1 MNTHGN
7 KRAYYRLNTMLPL
20 SYRLLSAEDAKA
32 HSLPTDPDAAF
43 IEQHFLNNLQQI
55 DQQLQQAIETIGRK
69 SDLLASALHA
79 LNSKVNLALQAIDK
93 RQLAHMLPL
102 ARVNLSASGLAM
114 ELPVRPNETDK
125 LDILM
130 QPLPDES
137 PILVR
142 GHIVS
147 IQPLPEKGPNAHRV
161 AVEFENLTEDARRKL
176 IYYIQRK
183 ELEQAQIERAKAHK
197 PD

>member
-1 MNTHGN
+1 MNGRQN

-20 SYRLLSAEDAKA
+20 SYRILSAEEAKA
-32 HSLPTDPDAAF
+32 NPIPTETDATF
-43 IEQHFLNNLQQI
+43 IEKHFLANLQQI
-55 DQQLQQAIETIGRK
+55 DQQLQQAIDTIGRK

-93 RQLAHMLPL
+93 RQLAHLLPL
-102 ARVNLSASGLAM
+102 TRVNLSASGLAL
-114 ELPVRPNETDK
+114 ELPLRPKETDK

-130 QPLPDES
+130 QPLTDET

-142 GHIVS
+142 GRIVN
-147 IQPLPEKGPNAHRV
+147 IQPLPEKGANIHRV
-161 AVEFENLTEDARRKL
+161 AVEFDNLTENARRKL

-183 ELEQAQIERAKAHK
+183 ELEQAQIERAKQEN
-197 PD
+197 